1 MNTPEKPQARAGV
14 LRPRYLVPAAAAAL
28 VAVYALCGFL
38 LAPWLAGR
46 ELPRLVEENLHH
58 RASIG
63 RIAFNPF
70 TLALHATGF
79 SLQTMDGRPV
89 LGFSEATVGLSWSSI
104 LRRAWVFSEVKLV
117 DPSVRVEI
125 SKQGRLNLGA
135 LAAGAGGGS
144 NGGEPLRF
152 SVGHLAIANG
162 RVEFEDA
169 REGYRNLIEGL
180 SLELAS
186 LSNLDS
192 DTGPFALVGRTPSG
206 ATLGWKGEIS
216 LSPLTA
222 SGTLAVRDA
231 SLPELNPYLDDFAQ
245 ARIAAGRAD
254 LELPYRFALAQGKP
268 RFTVAGAKLGVRGL
282 EVAAR
287 GSDTPFAKLGRLAL
301 EGVDLD
307 FQKFQVK
314 AQALRVSDAA
324 LAANR
329 NAQGELDVARIL
341 RDGAARSAAAGA
353 APASASGSSA
363 WRAEIAAVELDNVS
377 ASYSDGTAKNPLSVS
392 VRGLAAKLRLE
403 ADTGG
408 DGLRLRAGPGEIR
421 LDEVRAGSAGQE
433 RPALRIA
440 DMSISGMRFDGA
452 SRALDVDAARIGS
465 LDVDATMEAG
475 RLSLLD
481 LVPAGGRDDGAKP
494 LAARL
499 KSLEIA
505 GGNAAFA
512 DRESGVALALEH
524 LGAKLTGASSD
535 ASKSV
540 EFELTAG
547 VRGGGRIGARGRA
560 VPAAGTLEAK
570 LEASGVALAPLQPL
584 MGRFAG
590 VKLASGEA
598 SLAGTLKA
606 GGKGPKLSFAGSA
619 STADVAID
627 DKSGARLIAWKS
639 LATDSLR
646 LALAPDRLEV
656 DELRW
661 NAPSGKLAI
670 AADGSTNLGRAFAR
684 TAPIP
689 DSQKSKP
696 GDEGAMAVAVRRLR
710 VDRGQLDFSDESV
723 SPGFAAR
730 ITELAGTA
738 NGLSSDRSTRGNF
751 TLEGRVGEFGFAH
764 LFGALNPFALRERT
778 GFRVQFRN
786 LDVAAVSPYSM
797 KFAGYRIASG
807 RLSLDLNYRVNA
819 GLLQG
824 DNKITLDNFVLG
836 ERVDSPGAPS
846 LPLEL
851 AIALLKDPD
860 GRIDIEVPITGSLDD
875 PQFSFGAIIWNAI
888 GNVVRNIVSAP
899 FRALAHLFGGDGEEV
914 GAIAFDPG
922 SSRLLPPEREK
933 LGRIVEALAKRPEVK
948 LVIPARYDA
957 GSDARAL
964 KRAAL
969 AREIGRRAGFVV
981 ADDEQPGPIS
991 IEDRPTRSALRALF
1005 AERFSQAELDK
1016 LKTEAEAKERDAGA
1030 SGGKKLSLLDKVR
1043 NFAAGEPQVADPR
1056 EFYFGL
1062 LRRLRDSQPLPANAL
1077 TGLAQARAAAIEG
1090 ALKAAG
1096 ADPARMTLSTPTSTS
1111 ETEAER
1117 ITLQLGLA
1125 AR

>member
-1 MNTPEKPQARAGV
+1 MNNSEKPQARAGV
-14 LRPRYLVPAAAAAL
+14 LRPRYLVPAAVAAL
-28 VAVYALCGFL
+28 VLVYALVGFL

-46 ELPRLVEENLHH
+46 ELSRLVEENLHH

-70 TLALHATGF
+70 TLSLHATGF

-104 LRRAWVFSEVKLV
+104 LRRALVLSEVKLV

-125 SKQGRLNLGA
+125 SKDGRLNLGA

-162 RVEFEDA
+162 LVEFEDA
-169 REGYRNLIEGL
+169 REGYRNRIEGL

-192 DTGPFALVGRTPSG
+192 DTGPFALVGRTPGG

-254 LELPYRFALAQGKP
+254 LELPYRFALEQGKP
-268 RFTVAGAKLGVRGL
+268 RFTIVGAKLGVRDL

-287 GSDTPFAKLGRLAL
+287 GSDAPFAKLGRLAL

-307 FQKFQVK
+307 YQKLQVT
-314 AQALRVSDAA
+314 AQALRVSDSV
-324 LAANR
+324 LNANR
-329 NAQGELDVARIL
+329 NAQGEFDLARIL
-341 RDGAARSAAAGA
+341 RGGAARPAGA

-363 WRAEIAAVELDNVS
+363 WRAVIAAVELSNVS
-377 ASYSDGTAKNPLSVS
+377 ASYSDETAKNPLSVS
-392 VRGLAAKLRLE
+392 VRGLGAKLKFE
-403 ADTGG
+403 AESGG

-421 LDEVRAGSAGQE
+421 LDEVRAGAARQDK
-433 RPALRIA
+433 PALRIA
-440 DMSISGMRFDGA
+440 DISISGVRFDGG
-452 SRALDVDAARIGS
+452 SRAFDLDAARIGS

-481 LVPAGGRDDGAKP
+481 LVPAGGKDDGAKP

-512 DRESGVALALEH
+512 DRESGVTLALEH
-524 LGAKLTGASSD
+524 LGARLTGASSD
-535 ASKSV
+535 ASKPV

-570 LEASGVALAPLQPL
+570 VEASGVALAPLQSL
-584 MGRFAG
+584 IGRFEG
-590 VKLASGEA
+590 VKLASGAA
-598 SLAGTLKA
+598 SLSGTLKA
-606 GGKGPKLSFAGSA
+606 GGKGPKLNYTGSA
-619 STADVAID
+619 SATDVAID
-627 DKSGARLIAWKS
+627 DNAGARLIAWKS

-646 LALAPDRLEV
+646 IALAPNRVEV
-656 DELRW
+656 DELRLS
-661 NAPSGKLAI
+661 APSGKLAI
-670 AADGSTNLGRAFAR
+670 AADGTTNLGRAFAR
-684 TAPIP
+684 KGPTPASAKAGSGEE
-689 DSQKSKP
+689 D
-696 GDEGAMAVAVRRLR
+696 AVAVTVRRLR
-710 VDRGQLDFSDESV
+710 VDRGQLDFSDESI

-730 ITELAGTA
+730 IAELAGTA
-738 NGLSSDRSTRGNF
+738 NGLSSDRATRGNF
-751 TLEGRVGEFGFAH
+751 ALEGRVGEFGYAS
-764 LFGALNPFALRERT
+764 LFGTLNPFAVRERT
-778 GFRVQFRN
+778 SFRVQFRN
-786 LDVAAVSPYSM
+786 LDVATVSPYSM

-824 DNKITLDNFVLG
+824 DNKITLVNFVLG
-836 ERVDSPGAPS
+836 ERVESAGAS
-846 LPLEL
+846 NLPVEL

-860 GRIDIEVPITGSLDD
+860 GRIDLEVPITGSLDD
-875 PQFSFGAIIWNAI
+875 PQFSVSAIIWNAI
-888 GNVVRNIVSAP
+888 GNIFRNIVAAP
-899 FRALAHLFGGDGEEV
+899 FRALAHLFGGGGEEV

-933 LGRIVEALAKRPEVK
+933 LGRIVEALAKRPELK
-948 LVIPARYDA
+948 LVIPARYDS
-957 GSDARAL
+957 GTDARAL
-964 KRAAL
+964 KRVAL
-969 AREIGRRAGFVV
+969 AREIGRRAGFAV
-981 ADDEQPGPIS
+981 ADGEEPGPIS

-1016 LKTEAEAKERDAGA
+1016 LKTQAEAKERNAQA
-1030 SGGKKLSLLDKVR
+1030 SDGKKLSLLDKVR
-1043 NFAAGEPQVADPR
+1043 NFAAGEPQVSDPR

-1062 LRRLRDSQPLPANAL
+1062 MRRLRDSQPLPENAL
-1077 TGLAQARAAAIEG
+1077 SGLAQARAAAIGG

-1096 ADPARMTLSTPTSTS
+1096 ADPARMTLSEPASTS
-1111 ETEAER
+1111 ETQADR
-1117 ITLQLGLA
+1117 ITLQMGLA

>member
-1 MNTPEKPQARAGV
+1 MNTSEKPQARAGV
-14 LRPRYLVPAAAAAL
+14 LRPRYLVPAAVAAL
-28 VAVYALCGFL
+28 VLVYVLVGFL
-38 LAPWLAGR
+38 LAPWLAAR
-46 ELPRLVEENLHH
+46 ELPRLVEEKLHH

-63 RIAFNPF
+63 QIAFNPF
-70 TLALHATGF
+70 TLVLNATAF
-79 SLQTMDGRPV
+79 SLRTAEGRPV
-89 LGFSEATVGLSWSSI
+89 LGFSEATVGLSWRSI
-104 LRRAWVFSEVKLV
+104 LRRAWVLSEVKLV

-125 SKQGRLNLGA
+125 SKQGRFNLGA
-135 LAAGAGGGS
+135 LAAGAAGGS
-144 NGGEPLRF
+144 NVGEPLRF

-162 RVEFEDA
+162 LVEFEDA
-169 REGYRNLIEGL
+169 REGYRNRIEGL
-180 SLELAS
+180 SIELAS

-192 DTGPFALVGRTPSG
+192 DTGPFALVGRTPGG
-206 ATLGWKGEIS
+206 ASLGWKGDIS

-222 SGTLAVRDA
+222 SGTLAVREA
-231 SLPELNPYLDDFAQ
+231 SLPELNPYIDNFAQ
-245 ARIAAGRAD
+245 ARFAAGRAD

-268 RFTVAGAKLGVRGL
+268 RFTIAGAKLGVRDL
-282 EVAAR
+282 EVAAH
-287 GSDTPFAKLGRLAL
+287 GSDTPFAKLGRIAL

-307 FQKFQVK
+307 YQKLQVT
-314 AQALRVSDAA
+314 AQALRVSDSV
-324 LAANR
+324 LTANR
-329 NAQGELDVARIL
+329 NAQGEIDVARIL
-341 RDGAARSAAAGA
+341 RDGAARPAGA
-353 APASASGSSA
+353 APASASGPPA
-363 WRAEIAAVELDNVS
+363 WRAVIAAVELSNVS
-377 ASYSDGTAKNPLSVS
+377 ASYSDQTAKNPLSVS
-392 VRGLAAKLRLE
+392 LRGLAAKLGLE
-403 ADTGG
+403 ADSGR
-408 DGLRLRAGPGEIR
+408 DGLRLRAGPGEVR
-421 LDEVRAGSAGQE
+421 LDEVRAGTAGQE
-433 RPALRIA
+433 QSALKIA
-440 DMSISGMRFDGA
+440 DISISGLRFDG
-452 SRALDVDAARIGS
+452 SGRALDVDAARIGS
-465 LDVDATMEAG
+465 LDVDATMDAG

-481 LVPAGGRDDGAKP
+481 LVPAGRKDDGAKP

-524 LGAKLTGASSD
+524 LGARLSGVSSD
-535 ASKSV
+535 ASKPL

-570 LEASGVALAPLQPL
+570 LEASGVALAPLQAL

-590 VKLASGEA
+590 AKLASGEA

-606 GGKGPKLSFAGSA
+606 GGKEPKLSFAGSA
-619 STADVAID
+619 SAAGVAIE
-627 DKSGARLIAWKS
+627 DKSGARLIAWKA

-646 LALAPDRLEV
+646 LALAPTSVEV

-661 NAPSGKLAI
+661 TAPVGKLAI

-684 TAPIP
+684 TAPMP
-689 DSQKSKP
+689 ESRKSEA
-696 GDEGAMAVAVRRLR
+696 GDEGTMAVTVRRLR
-710 VDRGQLDFSDESV
+710 VDGGQLDFSDESV

-738 NGLSSDRSTRGNF
+738 NGLSSDRGTRGNF

-786 LDVAAVSPYSM
+786 LDVATVSPYSM

-824 DNKITLDNFVLG
+824 DNKIMLDNFVLG

-860 GRIDIEVPITGSLDD
+860 GRIDLEVPITGSLDD
-875 PQFSFGAIIWNAI
+875 PQFSLGAIIWNAI
-888 GNVVRNIVSAP
+888 GNVIRNIVTAP

-957 GSDARAL
+957 GSDARVL

-969 AREIGRRAGFVV
+969 AREIGRRAGFAV

-991 IEDRPTRSALRALF
+991 IDDRPTRSALRALF

-1016 LKTEAEAKERDAGA
+1016 LKTEAESKERDAQA
-1030 SGGKKLSLLDKVR
+1030 ADAKKLSLLDKVR

-1056 EFYFGL
+1056 EFYSGL
-1062 LRRLRDSQPLPANAL
+1062 TRRLRDSQPLPANAL
-1077 TGLAQARAAAIEG
+1077 GGLAQARAAAIGG

-1096 ADPARMTLSTPTSTS
+1096 ADPARMTLSEPTSTS
-1111 ETEAER
+1111 ETEADR